1 MASSENNHRSEAL
14 EQMGFA
20 GDFDAGLT
28 TEEKQKAADKFEE
41 LVLSALLGFAEST
54 ANFNHSGGVDGVRLY
69 LTLSVPQ
76 EDGSSIGIVVS
87 SATLD
92 DGPKERRINI
102 QAVRDN
108 ATGDVAHSYYTE
120 NGQVLRHDVNT
131 VVDRREEPRGALGV
145 DEKAL
150 SAEEIKHAI
159 GVARNEMENG
169 RLEQQ
174 MGLSRQPVGV
184 DEINKLAELLESARP
199 VKW

>member
-1 MASSENNHRSEAL
+1 MALSKNNHMSKAV

-20 GDFDAGLT
+20 GDFDAGLA
-28 TEEKQKAADKFEE
+28 TEEKQRAAHEFDG
-41 LVLSALLGFAEST
+41 LVRSALSGFAGST
-54 ANFNHSGGVDGVRLY
+54 VNFDHSGGVNGVGSY

-92 DGPKERRINI
+92 DGSNERRINV

-108 ATGDVAHSYYTE
+108 ATGDVSHSYYIE
-120 NGQVLRHDVNT
+120 NGQVLRHDVNA

-150 SAEEIKHAI
+150 SAEEIKYAI
-159 GVARNEMENG
+159 GAARNEMENG

-174 MGLSRQPVGV
+174 MGLNCQPVGV
-184 DEINKLAELLESARP
+184 DEINKLAELLVSAQP
-199 VKW
+199 VKQ